1 MLNKTTIAQLLN
13 IAAEAFSKAACL
25 ITSEVQGAPSTSDN
39 LSGSTE
45 AQVVAATKPRRGR
58 PPGSTNAALPV
69 TETPAEPEPH
79 PTKPEP
85 PAKPEGSK
93 TLDELRALIKP
104 LILATRGEEV
114 KAVLNKF
121 APKDHSGD
129 YTLSLLSERPETH
142 AEFVKEIEA
151 LLI

>member
-1 MLNKTTIAQLLN
+1 MLNKTQLASIFRFIADVLTSN
-13 IAAEAFSKAACL
+13 EPPAVAEP
-25 ITSEVQGAPSTSDN
+25 AP
-39 LSGSTE
+39 GE
-45 AQVVAATKPRRGR
+45 AVPAPTKRKGR
-58 PPGSTNAALPV
+58 PPGSTNAAPPV
-69 TETPAEPEPH
+69 TETPAEPAA
-79 PTKPEP
+79 PEP
-85 PAKPEGSK
+85 SAKPEGSK

-104 LILATRGEEV
+104 LILAKRGEEV

-142 AEFVKEIEA
+142 AAFCAEIEG

>member
-1 MLNKTTIAQLLN
+1 MLNKTQLASIFRFIADVL
-13 IAAEAFSKAACL
+13 
-25 ITSEVQGAPSTSDN
+25 T
-39 LSGSTE
+39 STE
-45 AQVVAATKPRRGR
+45 TPAVAEPATGEAAPAPKRKGR
-58 PPGSTNAALPV
+58 PPGSTNAAPPV
-69 TETPAEPEPH
+69 VETPAEPE
-79 PTKPEP
+79 KP
-85 PAKPEGSK
+85 KLPEGAK